1 LAAGAPKR
9 GQKCIP
15 LLPDL
20 GIGWQGRDVHRALCV
35 GNRAFVERSNAHG
48 QSIDKGVEFREAERG
63 PFQSA
68 RSVLADVQPG
78 QALLWK
84 YVPGRLKLIGLIK
97 CTDMEMGFVG
107 QADGFAGQGRPTP
120 GTKASRRSSRRRIE
134 LGYLT
139 FGDRILGMLKR
150 YEDPKRVPHYA
161 SDSFGNG
168 TNTPPSVHR

>member
-1 LAAGAPKR
+1 MHPTPAR
-9 GQKCIP
+9 SRS
-15 LLPDL
+15 
-20 GIGWQGRDVHRALCV
+20 IGWQGRDVHQALCV

-107 QADGFAGQGRPTP
+107 QADGFAGQGRPAP
-120 GTKASRRSSRRRIE
+120 GAKASRRSSRRRIE

-150 YEDPKRVPHYA
+150 YEDRSGCPTMLPTALAMALIHPLSTPERRCIGGPK
-161 SDSFGNG
+161 
-168 TNTPPSVHR
+168 